1 MRSWEEMGFN
11 KFNLIGTN
19 DNGVTTFWKQSA
31 VLNWTECDI
40 LDQINARTG
49 DLYTMGPLSLP
60 RP

>member
-1 MRSWEEMGFN
+1 MGFN

-19 DNGVTTFWKQSA
+19 DNGASTFWKQAA
-31 VLNWTECDI
+31 VGLNWLECDI
-40 LDQINARTG
+40 LDQINNRTG